1 MRSTVISAALITILI
16 ALLTSLTPRTT
27 AISAAPAARVHDAIN
42 GESINGHPVVLDN
55 ANQLLSWSDQNTAYS
70 RVMQLAWD
78 FIKNKAPDTDARV
91 KSYLSYC
98 CFSPDPPY
106 RSDNIQ
112 WLHNPAGLYAMF
124 TDSLL
129 SYYPYSGDASLIPIV
144 QHMLDYQL
152 ANGTTPSTWDW
163 PNVPFAS
170 ARNGDATYSGD
181 GDASRDGSDG
191 IEPDKVGELGYAY
204 LRFWELTGDATYRDA
219 AIAAAD
225 ALACHVRVGDATHS
239 PWPFRVDGR
248 TGDIREEYTSSVVGP
263 VRLFDELIRLNV
275 GDVAGYQG
283 ARDTAWTWV
292 LTYPLE
298 NNEWHAYYEDVPR
311 DPALVNYNQLTA
323 METARYILDREDPSA
338 VDPQW
343 RTHVPALIDWVG
355 QHFGRGPFWG
365 AQGIDEQTV
374 CCETTYGL
382 GSDTA
387 RWASINARLYE
398 LTGDVRYKDNA
409 FRAFNLATYFASQD
423 GVVASVL
430 GGPLA
435 KSSINDWFSDSYADY
450 VKHFMYGIGAAPEWS
465 PAGEDHLVRSSS
477 VVRAIAYAPSDISY
491 TTFDAQ
497 ATDVLRLSFTP
508 TEITQDGAALQQSQ
522 DARQEGW
529 VYDSATGVLRIRHDH
544 GSRIVIR
551 GDDGHT
557 PSPTPI
563 ATPSPMPNQSTV
575 TFDDLSNP
583 GRLLDGQYPIGVI
596 DWGVSRWWLSRPW
609 GNFATNS
616 ISFPPEGRSEHFSF
630 VSPRRLISI
639 QAFNG
644 GATPSTVTLACD
656 GNLTVRQEIAANQLL
671 TIPTNWTTT
680 CTTVT
685 VSSSN
690 GWWTNFDN
698 LTYDAGQGN
707 RI

>member
-1 MRSTVISAALITILI
+1 
-16 ALLTSLTPRTT
+16 
-27 AISAAPAARVHDAIN
+27 
-42 GESINGHPVVLDN
+42 
-55 ANQLLSWSDQNTAYS
+55 
-70 RVMQLAWD
+70 
-78 FIKNKAPDTDARV
+78 
-91 KSYLSYC
+91 
-98 CFSPDPPY
+98 
-106 RSDNIQ
+106 
-112 WLHNPAGLYAMF
+112 MF

-170 ARNGDATYSGD
+170 ARNGDTTYSGD

-204 LRFWELTGDATYRDA
+204 LRFWELTGDTIYRDA
-219 AIAAAD
+219 AIADAD
-225 ALACHVRVGDATHS
+225 ALVRHVRAGDATHS

-263 VRLFDELIRLNV
+263 VRLFDELVRLNV
-275 GDVAGYQG
+275 GDVAHYQG

-311 DPALVNYNQLTA
+311 DPELVNYNQLTA

-355 QHFGRGPFWG
+355 QNFGRGPFWG
-365 AQGIDEQTV
+365 AQGIDEQTI

-398 LTGDVRYKDNA
+398 LTGDARYKDNA
-409 FRAFNLATYFASQD
+409 FRTFNLATYFASQD

-430 GGPLA
+430 GGPLES
-435 KSSINDWFSDSYADY
+435 SSISDWFSDSYADY
-450 VKHFMYGIGAAPEWS
+450 VKHFMYGIGAVPEWS

-477 VVRAIAYAPSDISY
+477 VVQAIAYAPSDISY

-508 TEITQDGAALQQSQ
+508 TEITQDGATMQQTQ
-522 DARQEGW
+522 DTRQEGW

-551 GDDGHT
+551 GDDGTT
-557 PSPTPI
+557 PSPTPVPI
-563 ATPSPMPNQSTV
+563 TTPSPMSNQSTV
-575 TFDDLSNP
+575 TFDDLPNP
-583 GRLLDGQYPIGVI
+583 GRLLDGHYPIGVI
-596 DWGVSRWWLSRPW
+596 DWGVSQWWLSGPW
-609 GNFATNS
+609 GGFATNS
-616 ISFPPEGRSEHFSF
+616 ISFPPEGTSEPFSF
-630 VSPRRLISI
+630 TSPRRLITI

-644 GATPSTVTLACD
+644 GDTPSTITLACD
-656 GNLTVRQEIAANQLL
+656 GNPTVSQGVAANQLL

-698 LTYDAGQGN
+698 LTYDAG
-707 RI
+707 